1 MGPKGK
7 GMDRET
13 IEHTLKSIEPH
24 ICRREKVDRPAVEV
38 PVERLLGL
46 MRQLREDKRLAF
58 DMLLDHTAIDR
69 PKEERFELVY
79 NLYSTK
85 HGHALMVIC
94 SVSRTNPVVPTMERI
109 WQGAHWQEREVFDLF
124 GVLYD
129 EHMDLRRLFLEEDW
143 KGYPLRKDYKDD
155 DMLEFDE

>member
-1 MGPKGK
+1 MGSKGK

-13 IEHTLKSIEPH
+13 IERTLKSIEPQ
-24 ICRREKVDRPAVEV
+24 ICRREKVDRPAMEV
-38 PVERLLGL
+38 PVERLLGF
-46 MRQLREDKRLAF
+46 MRQLREDQRLAF

-69 PKEERFELVY
+69 RKEERIELVY
-79 NLYSTK
+79 NLCSTK
-85 HGHALMVIC
+85 HGHALMVMC
-94 SVSRTNPVVPTMERI
+94 SVSRTNPVAPTMERI

-129 EHMDLRRLFLEEDW
+129 EHTDLRRLFLDEDW